1 MLVSKAWAQ
10 SGGDSSPDFSFL
22 IMIVLLFVVMYFF
35 MIRPQQRRAR
45 EHRELVA
52 AVKRNDK
59 IVTSGG
65 LIGKVTKAG
74 DGPEIEMEIAPE
86 VKVSIDRNSI
96 QGVLN
101 KKPAGPGQR
110 PSAANDLGER
120 RSLLG
125 GLGSLFGGRKG

>member
-10 SGGDSSPDFSFL
+10 SGGSSSPDFSFL

>member
-1 MLVSKAWAQ
+1 MLVSEAWAQ
-10 SGGDSSPDFSFL
+10 SGGGGSPDFSFL
-22 IMIVLLFVVMYFF
+22 LMIVLLFVVMYFF

-45 EHRELVA
+45 EHREMVA
-52 AVKRNDK
+52 AVKRNDR

-65 LIGKVTKAG
+65 LIGKITKAG

-101 KKPAGPGQR
+101 KKPGGPGQK
-110 PSAANDLGER
+110 PSAANDPGER
-120 RSLLG
+120 RTLLG
-125 GLGSLFGGRKG
+125 GLFGGFGGRRN

>member
-1 MLVSKAWAQ
+1 MLVSEAWAQ
-10 SGGDSSPDFSFL
+10 TGGGGSPDFSFL
-22 IMIVLLFVVMYFF
+22 LMIVLLFVVMYFF
-35 MIRPQQRRAR
+35 MIRPQQKRAR
-45 EHRELVA
+45 QHREMVA

-74 DGPEIEMEIAPE
+74 DGPEIEMEIAPD

-96 QGVLN
+96 QGIMN
-101 KKPAGPGQR
+101 KKPGGPGQT
-110 PSAANDLGER
+110 PSAANDSGER

-125 GLGSLFGGRKG
+125 GLFGGRRS